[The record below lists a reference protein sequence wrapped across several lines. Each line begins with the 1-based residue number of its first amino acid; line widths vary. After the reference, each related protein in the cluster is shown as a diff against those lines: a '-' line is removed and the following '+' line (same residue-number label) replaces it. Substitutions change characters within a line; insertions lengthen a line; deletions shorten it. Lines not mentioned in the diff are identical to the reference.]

1 VGNYEYDRQES
12 MQRYAEMLAAGLPAL
27 GVTVTMIRP
36 EPYLGRLK
44 PAGHGLGKWL
54 GYIDKFIIFP
64 IRLRWLVRHARRAAP
79 SPIKFRDEDEVST
92 LSKPFN
98 LNPPLQQ
105 RASAPTVHRPPC
117 EPCSQQP
124 SAAPSSGLIVHI
136 CDHSNAMYALH
147 LAGVPHVVTC
157 HDLLAVRS
165 ALGHFPGNRVGW
177 AGRRLQNWIARGLRH
192 AASVVC
198 DSEATRTDLLAL
210 GGIAASQATTI
221 HIGLNH
227 PYVVRDE
234 AWLKTVLA
242 SLPQVE
248 QLGPSGYIF
257 HVGGNQWYKNREGLL
272 RIYFSYVKQGGRL
285 PLVMAGKPLTTEQQA
300 LVATRPEGATVIV
313 LGNVSN
319 DQLNALYGR
328 AACLLFPSLQEG
340 FGWPVLEAMS
350 AGCPVVCSAR
360 ASLPEVG
367 GEAAVYFDPADE
379 AWATHQLTTL
389 LAETAEVRA
398 GRRRAGL
405 EQAGLFDTKNMLQRL
420 VGHYEKL
427 FEAHR
432 C

>member
-1 VGNYEYDRQES
+1 
-12 MQRYAEMLAAGLPAL
+12 MQRYADMLATGLPAL
-27 GVTVTMIRP
+27 GVKVTMIRP

-44 PAGHGLGKWL
+44 PAGHGVGKWL

-64 IRLRWLVRHARRAAP
+64 IRLRWLVRHARRRSSVPPKLLAP
-79 SPIKFRDEDEVST
+79 SSQLLASDLPSSVSP
-92 LSKPFN
+92 S
-98 LNPPLQQ
+98 
-105 RASAPTVHRPPC
+105 TVNRPPC
-117 EPCSQQP
+117 EPCSQP
-124 SAAPSSGLIVHI
+124 SSASPALRPSGLPASGLIVHI

-147 LAGVPHVVTC
+147 LTGVPHVVTC

-165 ALGHFPGNRVGW
+165 ALGHFPENKVGW
-177 AGRRLQNWIARGLRH
+177 AGRRLQHWIVRGLRH

-210 GGIAASQATTI
+210 GGIAPSQATTI

-227 PYVVRDE
+227 PYGVRDE
-234 AWLKTVLA
+234 AWLKTALA
-242 SLPQVE
+242 DLPQVE
-248 QLGPSGYIF
+248 SLGAGGYIF

-285 PLVMAGKPLTTEQQA
+285 PLVMAGKLLTTEQQA
-300 LVATRPEGATVIV
+300 LVAARPEGATVIT
-313 LGNVSN
+313 LGNVTN

-350 AGCPVVCSAR
+350 AGCPVVCSDR

-379 AWATHQLTTL
+379 ASATCQLATL
-389 LAETAEVRA
+389 LAEPTMTREFRI
-398 GRRRAGL
+398 RAGL
-405 EQAGLFDTKNMLQRL
+405 EQAGRFNTHDMLQQL
-420 VGHYEKL
+420 VGHYQKL
-427 FEAHR
+427 EIKDEE
-432 C
+432 

>member
-1 VGNYEYDRQES
+1 
-12 MQRYAEMLAAGLPAL
+12 MQRYAAMLTTGLPAL

-64 IRLRWLVRHARRAAP
+64 IRLRWLVRHARR
-79 SPIKFRDEDEVST
+79 
-92 LSKPFN
+92 
-98 LNPPLQQ
+98 
-105 RASAPTVHRPPC
+105 
-117 EPCSQQP
+117 P
-124 SAAPSSGLIVHI
+124 SAAPSGLKSQPSGFPSSTLVHI

-147 LAGVPHVVTC
+147 LRGVPHVVTC

-165 ALGHFPGNRVGW
+165 ALGHFPRNRVGW
-177 AGRRLQNWIARGLRH
+177 AGRRLQNWIVRGLRH

-198 DSEATRTDLLAL
+198 DSEATRIDLFAL
-210 GGIAASQATTI
+210 GGIPFTKATTI

-234 AWLKTVLA
+234 AWLKTVLG

-285 PLVMAGKPLTTEQQA
+285 SLVMAGKPLTTEQQA
-300 LVATRPEGATVIV
+300 LVATRPEGATVIA

-350 AGCPVVCSAR
+350 AGCRVVCSAR

-367 GEAAVYFDPADE
+367 GDAAVYFDPADE
-379 AWATHQLTTL
+379 AGATRQLMTL

-398 GRRRAGL
+398 GRSRAGL
-405 EQAGLFDTKNMLQRL
+405 EQVSLFDTKNMLQRL

-427 FEAHR
+427 FETHR